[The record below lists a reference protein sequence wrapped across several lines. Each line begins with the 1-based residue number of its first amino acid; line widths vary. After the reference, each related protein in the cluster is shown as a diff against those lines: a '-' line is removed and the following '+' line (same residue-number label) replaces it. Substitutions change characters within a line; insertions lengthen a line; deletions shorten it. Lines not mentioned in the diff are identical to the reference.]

1 MTSYVHLQQK
11 ELKMKTLQNI
21 ALAVLAATI
30 LAMAPLSSFAA
41 GDAMVD
47 GVVKELRPGGELTI
61 KHGPLPNLDMPAMTM
76 VFKTA
81 DPKMAKGLKV
91 GDKIKLQVV
100 DKGGKLTITKL
111 KK

>member
-1 MTSYVHLQQK
+1 MNT
-11 ELKMKTLQNI
+11 LKNI
-21 ALAVLAATI
+21 ALTVLAVSF
-30 LAMAPLSSFAA
+30 LAFMPAASMAADNAL
-41 GDAMVD
+41 VD
-47 GVVKELRPGGELTI
+47 GVVKELRAGGELTI

-91 GDKIKLQVV
+91 GDKIKMRVE
-100 DKGGKLTITKL
+100 DKDGKLTITKL

>member
-1 MTSYVHLQQK
+1 MRN
-11 ELKMKTLQNI
+11 LKRI
-21 ALAVLAATI
+21 ALAVTTAVTLAFMPMATI
-30 LAMAPLSSFAA
+30 AA
-41 GDAMVD
+41 DDAMVD

-81 DPKMAKGLKV
+81 DPGMAKGLKV
-91 GDKIKLQVV
+91 GDKIKMQVE
-100 DKGGKLTITKL
+100 DKGGKLTIMKL

>member
-1 MTSYVHLQQK
+1 MRNPKS
-11 ELKMKTLQNI
+11 I
-21 ALAVLAATI
+21 ALAVAAAAT
-30 LAMAPLSSFAA
+30 LALMPMATFAA
-41 GDAMVD
+41 DDAMVD

-81 DPKMAKGLKV
+81 DPGMAKGLKV
-91 GDKIKLQVV
+91 GDKIKMQVE
-100 DKGGKLTITKL
+100 DKGGKLTIMKL